1 MSRSRG
7 GCYTAREPFD
17 YSRLPI
23 GIKTIASA
31 SCNPL
36 FNNPPPGRTMNN
48 NDRPYGINTGD
59 GYVPVTELGPP
70 PQGEPA
76 FASPDLC
83 THEWRSAGFDPNGYG
98 LHLFCTRC
106 GKVVIPKPDEK

>member
-1 MSRSRG
+1 MSKDDMPDG
-7 GCYTAREPFD
+7 VY
-17 YSRLPI
+17 
-23 GIKTIASA
+23 
-31 SCNPL
+31 
-36 FNNPPPGRTMNN
+36 
-48 NDRPYGINTGD
+48 TGD

-106 GKVVIPKPDEK
+106 GKVVIPKPDKNQPGGM